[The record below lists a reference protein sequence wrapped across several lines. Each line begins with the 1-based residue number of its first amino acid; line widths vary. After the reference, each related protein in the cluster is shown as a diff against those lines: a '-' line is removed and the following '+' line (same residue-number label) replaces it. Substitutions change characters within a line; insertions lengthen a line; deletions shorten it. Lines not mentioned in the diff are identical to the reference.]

1 MTHRQITQVEVSQPA
16 QDGDGVAIRR
26 VTLAG
31 RSDVDPVLL
40 IDELRSP
47 HRDDFAGGFPAHP
60 HRGMQTLTYIKEG
73 GIIHEDSLGNRGE
86 IRGGG
91 AQWLSAGS
99 GVIHSEMPTLDTQG
113 LHGFQLWFNLPAAE
127 KMAPPRY
134 RDIPANDLA
143 VLDAEGFSSLAIAG
157 QWSFNGGDATVTG
170 PLSELTSQASLLDLT
185 LGSNVDVDIA
195 IEPGDT
201 AMAYIYDGSI
211 IKQGSPVLSGSLV
224 VAEGGDAWV
233 LTAGAGGARLL
244 VITGRPLGE
253 PVVHYGPFVMN
264 TAEEI
269 DQAIQDYQSGNLI
282 RH

>member
-1 MTHRQITQVEVSQPA
+1 MVNRQITEIEASQPA

-26 VTLAG
+26 IMLAG
-31 RSDVDPVLL
+31 RGSVDPVLM

-47 HRDDFAGGFPAHP
+47 FRRDFEGGFPPHP

-113 LHGFQLWFNLPAAE
+113 LHGFQLWFNLPAAQ
-127 KMAPPRY
+127 KMSAPRY
-134 RDIPANDLA
+134 RDIPAAQLA
-143 VLDAEGFSSLAIAG
+143 VLDAEGFSSVAIAG
-157 QWSFNGGDATVTG
+157 SWSFNNDDLTVVG
-170 PLSELTSQASLLDLT
+170 PLTELAARGSLLDLT
-185 LGSNVDVDIA
+185 LGSNVDVEIA
-195 IEPGDT
+195 VTQTDT
-201 AMAYIYDGSI
+201 AMAFIYDGSL
-211 IKQGSPVLSGSLV
+211 IKQGSPVLAGHLV
-224 VAEGGDAWV
+224 VAAGGDSWV
-233 LTAGAGGARLL
+233 LTAGAGGARML
-244 VITGRPLGE
+244 VITGRPIGE
-253 PVVHYGPFVMN
+253 PVVHHGPFVMN

-269 DQAIQDYQSGNLI
+269 EQAVQDYQSGNLI